1 MFRRNV
7 HVRDPLNLS
16 FQGVVPSLLS
26 VVNRPLS
33 DSRAA
38 SPDLI
43 SNGHS
48 GDPANAVVTEI
59 ILVQQE
65 SFTMAQCE
73 LLLLL
78 QTSFLSFLFLPVFY
92 YKSN

>member
-1 MFRRNV
+1 M
-7 HVRDPLNLS
+7 
-16 FQGVVPSLLS
+16 VPSLLS

-38 SPDLI
+38 SPDILI

-48 GDPANAVVTEI
+48 ADPANAVVTEI

-65 SFTMAQCE
+65 SFTSAKR
-73 LLLLL
+73 
-78 QTSFLSFLFLPVFY
+78 FAIW
-92 YKSN
+92 